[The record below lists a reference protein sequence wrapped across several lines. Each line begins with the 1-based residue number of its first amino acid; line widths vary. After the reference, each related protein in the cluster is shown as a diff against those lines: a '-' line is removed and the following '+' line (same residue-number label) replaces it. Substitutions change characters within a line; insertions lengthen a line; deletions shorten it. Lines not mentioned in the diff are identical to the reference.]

1 MLLEALAGSTIA
13 RKKARQ
19 AADRESLRVRLLRIV
34 GNELFIPTPFFTF
47 KVAIAH
53 FGQVQSASQVFEG
66 QLYRSVWRDYVYIHR
81 FLHMQNRRSDRIKS
95 DLSDMSLGRDL
106 PSW

>member
-1 MLLEALAGSTIA
+1 
-13 RKKARQ
+13 
-19 AADRESLRVRLLRIV
+19 
-34 GNELFIPTPFFTF
+34 
-47 KVAIAH
+47 
-53 FGQVQSASQVFEG
+53 VQSASQVFEG

-81 FLHMQNRRSDRIKS
+81 FLHIQNRRSERIKS